1 MPAAA
6 ALARRRASVMAP
18 LATAAPSVLTAS
30 PIHAPATSGW
40 CTRKASAAKGRT
52 LSSTTANSTTSDETV
67 MAPTGRARIAAAAA
81 IDADPP
87 QLDMPDA
94 SGAAHAGVRRKT
106 GRARRYG

>member
-52 LSSTTANSTTSDETV
+52 TSSTTAKSTTSDDT
-67 MAPTGRARIAAAAA
+67 MIATTGRARIAAAVAIAA
-81 IDADPP
+81 DTP
-87 QLDMPDA
+87 QIEMPGFVLEVDE
-94 SGAAHAGVRRKT
+94 
-106 GRARRYG
+106 